1 MTFFYAISEVS
12 HLHSFLFYY
21 SKNQNDK
28 PIATIHLHDSAKQKF
43 IIFSI
48 FRIPIFAAVTF
59 PAGFEIA
66 SDGMNT
72 LNAKK
77 MARKLKLQKA
87 VRQ

>member
-1 MTFFYAISEVS
+1 MISQLQKS
-12 HLHSFLFYY
+12 LFMI
-21 SKNQNDK
+21 
-28 PIATIHLHDSAKQKF
+28 PAKQKF

-48 FRIPIFAAVTF
+48 FRTPIFAAVTV
-59 PAGFEIA
+59 PAGVEIA
-66 SDGMNT
+66 SDGMNM